1 MINGRTVIGE
11 VSYETIGSST
21 SSLLLKSNGTVR
33 VQWGSKLIDLIKNG
47 KIVSDSS
54 QEFVFLIENESEIKA
69 DGIYIINQEED
80 VQIWVC
86 KDPIKYNLTESNLYI
101 ATHKLQNLTS
111 KQKTQ
116 ALINIGIQYN
126 TLEEVKQA
134 KLTEGIVYVSDTK
147 TLYTISDG
155 IIEEFSAKLKTVTEE
170 KKETEGNLIND
181 DVKIILSIAESE
193 YLSLLDQT
201 IIANYPIVLKDQSQL
216 CSEGASDT
224 FGFKL
229 YMSGNKS
236 YLDVD
241 NINVRSGLPVEEY
254 ITITYNELY
263 SLYSSNSLIPHRWY
277 LISDFQNHWKLI
289 KQNPNYNRPI
299 LIRALSTNSFYPE
312 GELFDDRRIKIQY
325 DITFNQK
332 IIIQEEEVE
341 GEEALIGEDVVEDE
355 STEEQYNTIS
365 AKGKIIW
372 MKDINNNEANFD
384 FLDYYDSK
392 NEPLTTLHPTL
403 YTVSSIEKSIF
414 PRLSY
419 NNKLYVENLY
429 GTVLDEDGNIDNTN
443 TVKIDFQFIDFPPE
457 PEEEQELE
465 YELESELE
473 SEPNPEEGEGEGEGE
488 QEEEETIDW
497 NTIPSMIMHD
507 NIITNCGNLI
517 LTNNCT
523 NFSKN
528 TINNINNAI
537 IDNNITN
544 SLFQNINNTENSTFN
559 RAIINNVQFQ
569 SLTNCSFLEGA
580 LENIVCY
587 SDISS
592 YTFDSVQNPLLYD
605 TSKTKEVYYSTEDG
619 LTISIKSESA
629 FFKGMIV
636 MHSGMT
642 NIPEGWAICDGNTYT
657 YNDVSTTTPNLI
669 DKFIK
674 ASSSTGEGE
683 IIYDSNNTNPL
694 KLNYY
699 SLIFI
704 MKL

>member
-1 MINGRTVIGE
+1 MINDRTVIGG
-11 VSYETIGSST
+11 VSYESIGSST
-21 SSLLLKSNGTVR
+21 SNLLLKSNGTVR

-80 VQIWVC
+80 IQIWVC
-86 KDPIKYNLTESNLYI
+86 KDSIKYNLTESDLYI
-101 ATHKLQNLTS
+101 STHKIQNLTS
-111 KQKTQ
+111 EQKTQ

-134 KLTEGIVYVSDTK
+134 KLTKGIVYVSDTK

-170 KKETEGNLIND
+170 KKEETEGNLIND
-181 DVKIILSIAESE
+181 NVKIILSIAESE

-201 IIANYPIVLKDQSQL
+201 IIANYPIILKNQGQL
-216 CSEGASDT
+216 CSEGATDT
-224 FGFKL
+224 FGFNL

-254 ITITYNELY
+254 ITITYDELY
-263 SLYSSNSLIPHRWY
+263 LLYSSNSLIPHKWY

-289 KQNPNYNRPI
+289 KQNSTYNRPI
-299 LIRALSTNSFYPE
+299 LIRALSANSFYPE

-325 DITFNQK
+325 DITFNPK
-332 IIIQEEEVE
+332 IIIQEEGEVE
-341 GEEALIGEDVVEDE
+341 GEVEGGETLISEDVVEDE
-355 STEEQYNTIS
+355 STEEQYNTVS
-365 AKGKIIW
+365 ARGKIIW

-429 GTVLDEDGNIDNTN
+429 GTVLDKNGNIDNTN

-457 PEEEQELE
+457 PE
-465 YELESELE
+465 
-473 SEPNPEEGEGEGEGE
+473 PGEGE
-488 QEEEETIDW
+488 QEEEKKEEEEIIDW
-497 NTIPSMIMHD
+497 NTIPSMIMYD

-528 TINNINNAI
+528 TINNINNVI

-559 RAIINNVQFQ
+559 KAIINNVQFQ
-569 SLTNCSFLEGA
+569 SLTDCSFLEGNV
-580 LENIVCY
+580 ENIVCH
-587 SDISS
+587 SDIFS
-592 YTFDSVQNPLLYD
+592 YIFDSVQNSLLYD
-605 TSKTKEVYYSTEDG
+605 TSKNKEVYYSTEDG
-619 LTISIKSESA
+619 LTISIKSEQT

-657 YNDVSTTTPNLI
+657 YNNVSTTTPNLI

>member
-1 MINGRTVIGE
+1 MINDRTVIGG
-11 VSYETIGSST
+11 VSYESIGSST
-21 SSLLLKSNGTVR
+21 SNLLLKSNGTVR

-47 KIVSDSS
+47 KIVSDNS
-54 QEFVFLIENESEIKA
+54 QEFVFIIENESEIKA
-69 DGIYIINQEED
+69 DGIYIINQDED
-80 VQIWVC
+80 IQVWIC
-86 KDPIKYNLTESNLYI
+86 KNSIKYNLTKSDLYI
-101 ATHKLQNLTS
+101 STHKLQNLTS
-111 KQKTQ
+111 EQKTQ

-126 TLEEVKQA
+126 TLEEVKNA
-134 KLTEGIVYVSDTK
+134 KLTDGIVYVSDTK
-147 TLYTISDG
+147 TLYTISNG

-170 KKETEGNLIND
+170 KKEETEGNLIND
-181 DVKIILSIAESE
+181 DVKIILSINESE
-193 YLSLLDQT
+193 YLSLIDKK
-201 IIANYPIVLKDQSQL
+201 IIANYPIVLKTHVNL
-216 CSEGASDT
+216 CSENATDT
-224 FGFKL
+224 TGFKL
-229 YMSGNKS
+229 YISNNKS
-236 YLDVD
+236 YLDID
-241 NINVRSGLPVEEY
+241 NINVRSGLPIEEY

-263 SLYSSNSLIPHRWY
+263 LLYSSNSLIPHKWY

-299 LIRALSTNSFYPE
+299 LIRALTTNSFYPE
-312 GELFDDRRIKIQY
+312 GELFDDRRIKIRY
-325 DITFNQK
+325 DITFNSK
-332 IIIQEEEVE
+332 IIQEKEITEE
-341 GEEALIGEDVVEDE
+341 LISDIA
-355 STEEQYNTIS
+355 TEEQYNTIS

-384 FLDYYDSK
+384 FLDYYDSE
-392 NEPLTTLHPTL
+392 NQPLTTLHPTL
-403 YTVSSIEKSIF
+403 YTISSIAKSIF

-429 GTVLDEDGNIDNTN
+429 GTVLDENGNINNTN
-443 TVKIDFQFIDFPPE
+443 TVIIDFQFIDFS
-457 PEEEQELE
+457 
-465 YELESELE
+465 SEL
-473 SEPNPEEGEGEGEGE
+473 
-488 QEEEETIDW
+488 EETIDW

-559 RAIINNVQFQ
+559 KAIINNVQFQ
-569 SLTNCSFLEGA
+569 SLTNCSFSEGSV
-580 LENIVCY
+580 ENIICY

-605 TSKTKEVYYSTEDG
+605 TSKNKEVYYSTENG
-619 LTISIKSESA
+619 LTISIKSEQT

-636 MHSGMT
+636 MHSGTT
-642 NIPEGWAICDGNTYT
+642 NVPEGWAICDGNTYT

>member
-1 MINGRTVIGE
+1 MINDRTVIGG
-11 VSYETIGSST
+11 VSYESIGSST

-47 KIVSDSS
+47 KVVSDSS
-54 QEFVFLIENESEIKA
+54 QEFVFIVENESEIKA

-80 VQIWVC
+80 IQIWVC
-86 KDPIKYNLTESNLYI
+86 KDSIKYNLTKSDLYI
-101 ATHKLQNLTS
+101 STHKLQNLTGE
-111 KQKTQ
+111 QKTQ

-126 TLEEVKQA
+126 TLEEVKEA

-147 TLYTISDG
+147 TLYTISNG
-155 IIEEFSAKLKTVTEE
+155 IIEEFSAKFKTITEE
-170 KKETEGNLIND
+170 EKETEGNLIND

-193 YLSLLDQT
+193 YLSLIDQK
-201 IIANYPIVLKDQSQL
+201 IIVNYPIILKNQSQL
-216 CSEGASDT
+216 CSEQCSDT
-224 FGFKL
+224 SGFKL
-229 YMSGNKS
+229 YMSGGKS
-236 YLDVD
+236 YLDID
-241 NINVRSGLPVEEY
+241 NINIRSGLTLDDY
-254 ITITYNELY
+254 ITVTYNELY
-263 SLYSSNSLIPHRWY
+263 ALHSSNSLIPHKWY

-289 KQNPNYNRPI
+289 KQDPNNTRPI
-299 LIRALSTNSFYPE
+299 LIRALTTNSFYPE
-312 GELFDDRRIKIQY
+312 GELFDDRRVKIQY
-325 DITFNQK
+325 DITYNQK
-332 IIIQEEEVE
+332 IILQEEKKEE
-341 GEEALIGEDVVEDE
+341 TESGESGEESISDDITEEG
-355 STEEQYNTIS
+355 STENSSTEAQHNTIS

-372 MKDINNNEANFD
+372 MKDANDNEANFD
-384 FLDYYDSK
+384 FLDYYDFE
-392 NEPLTTLHPTL
+392 NQPLTTLHPTL

-429 GTVLDEDGNIDNTN
+429 GTVLDKNGNIDNTN
-443 TVKIDFQFIDFPPE
+443 TVKIDFQFIDFP
-457 PEEEQELE
+457 
-465 YELESELE
+465 SV
-473 SEPNPEEGEGEGEGE
+473 SGGE
-488 QEEEETIDW
+488 QGKETIDW

-559 RAIINNVQFQ
+559 KAVINNVQFQ
-569 SLTNCSFLEGA
+569 SLTNCSFLEGSV
-580 LENIVCY
+580 ENVVCY

-592 YTFDSVQNPLLYD
+592 YTFSSQQDPLLYD
-605 TSKTKEVYYSTEDG
+605 TSKNKEVYYSTKDG
-619 LTISIKSESA
+619 LTINIKLEQT

-636 MHSGMT
+636 MHSGIT
-642 NIPEGWAICDGNTYT
+642 NVPEGWAVCDGNTYT

-674 ASSSTGEGE
+674 ASSSTGKGE